1 MTATAERA
9 NTVRNWY
16 ALQTKPKQE
25 FRAELNL
32 KAWRVETFTPK
43 IKGRRRAYSGV
54 VKAPVI
60 KPLFPGYIFARFNP
74 ETLLHKIVFTRG
86 VQNVVSFGGNPTPVE
101 DDIIDLMRMR
111 ATDDIINLTEEFKD
125 GDKVVIQEGPF
136 KDFVGVLDGHVKDD
150 ERVRILLLTISS
162 QVHVT
167 VARDWI
173 KKQPR

>member
-1 MTATAERA
+1 MTAIAERA
-9 NTVRNWY
+9 SSVTNWY
-16 ALQTKPKQE
+16 ALHTKPKQE

-43 IKGRRRAYSGV
+43 IKRKRRASWGEA
-54 VKAPVI
+54 KAPVI

-86 VQNVVSFGGNPTPVE
+86 VQSVVSFGGSPTPVE
-101 DDIIDLMRMR
+101 DDIIDLLRMR
-111 ATDDIINLTEEFKD
+111 ATDDIINLTEEFKA
-125 GDKVVIQEGPF
+125 GDKVIIQEGPF
-136 KDFVGVLDGHVKDD
+136 KDFVGILDADVKDD

-167 VARDWI
+167 VNKDWI
-173 KKQPR
+173 RKESR